1 MFPVTRLPDLH
12 RHFLTLLPRNY
23 WLLRNVVDR
32 HLEPMGLSSAQWRPL
47 LVLNDAPEPMTQVQL
62 ARVLGLEAPTVV
74 RLLDRLV
81 EKGWAQRHNCP
92 QDRRAYRL
100 ELTDSGRA
108 LCAKIEPVL
117 ADLRH
122 QVLGDFT
129 AAELTRAIQLM
140 EQMHARL
147 STLDATEHSG
157 KIKERTV
164 QLPSETRSPSNRM
177 RGARPARRTRTSR

>member
-1 MFPVTRLPDLH
+1 MTRLPDLH

-62 ARVLGLEAPTVV
+62 ARALGLEAPTVV

-81 EKGWAQRHNCP
+81 EGGWAQRHNCP

-100 ELTDSGRA
+100 ALTASGRA
-108 LCAKIEPVL
+108 LCEKIEPVL
-117 ADLRH
+117 ADLRQ
-122 QVLGDFT
+122 QVLGEFT
-129 AAELTRAIQLM
+129 AAELTRAVQLM
-140 EQMHARL
+140 DQLHQRL
-147 STLDATEHSG
+147 SALDAGEHSG
-157 KIKERTV
+157 KSKAHAV
-164 QLPSETRSPSNRM
+164 QLPTEPGGPSNRM
-177 RGARPARRTRTSR
+177 RRARPARRTRTSR